1 MSLFQIQAAA
11 DAWLAQN
18 ITAAYAADPRVKNEW
33 WYPLASSVAAT
44 EFRGYQ
50 DWFQKV
56 DKDKSGTLELN
67 ELKKATFPGK
77 IKLDDDTC
85 KHLMSIFDIDRSNS
99 IGFYEYLA
107 LMKYVE
113 LTTAIFKQFDKDKSN
128 SLDEQE
134 IFRAMPQ
141 LGFDLN
147 MNSCR
152 ILLKTC
158 GKGLLSKKVNVSQF
172 IGCAAYL
179 GQIRTIYQHGFKQA
193 QGPFQRATFA
203 KFMNLTL
210 NLMDDA

>member
-33 WYPLASSVAAT
+33 WYPLASSVAAS

-56 DKDKSGTLELN
+56 DKDKSGTLELD
-67 ELKKATFPGK
+67 ELKKAVWPGK
-77 IKLDDDTC
+77 VKLEEDTC
-85 KHLMSIFDIDRSNS
+85 KHLMKIFDVDGSGS

-113 LTTAIFKQFDKDKSN
+113 LATNVFKQFDKDKSN
-128 SLDEQE
+128 NLDEKE
-134 IFRAMPQ
+134 IFAAMPQ

-147 MNSCR
+147 NMSCK
-152 ILLKTC
+152 ILIKTC
-158 GKGLLSKKVNVSQF
+158 GKGLLAKKIGLSQF

-210 NLMDDA
+210 MLMDDA